1 NTEYQYLIFDV
12 SWKLKNETNN
22 KTMGIIENS
31 FKRELGKNTGKMV
44 SNMIFGDKHSTPYR
58 RVHSA
63 PPPPPRPSKIQL
75 EHEANLARIEAE
87 KEIQRKML
95 QEQNKQ
101 HKAEL
106 ELQERIYKEQQETEQ
121 EQFLEKYII
130 ELQSSIREALDF
142 NTDAPTL
149 QQVNYL
155 ISVLETK
162 KWANKLDFGSKSLEK
177 NKNRLE
183 NELSDIYLMK
193 LNECLEILSD
203 DLSDI
208 KRKYYFDTLQKFEK
222 RKSEGL
228 YGVIG
233 ANVGLL
239 AKKAFNLIR
248 GIKKTKEIEE
258 NHETNSEASASI
270 PESSIFFDLNENNR
284 ISDNLAK
291 IWSKYSNSVDK
302 EIINRKPIFSADG
315 VKDSLLFVGINPSY
329 EPSDDEIFLKSNDEK
344 SLLYGSLYQRDDAP
358 DYFKSLEAFSE
369 RVERGYTHTNLL
381 YARENDRDFLLRT
394 NSDFIREQL
403 ELTYDTIEKIKP
415 VAIFFF
421 GAICRN
427 LIFGADRWVNP
438 KTEIDG
444 RFILNGTEIPVFF
457 TEDIAFLN
465 ESDKDK
471 LLDKVRLAL

>member
-1 NTEYQYLIFDV
+1 
-12 SWKLKNETNN
+12 
-22 KTMGIIENS
+22 
-31 FKRELGKNTGKMV
+31 
-44 SNMIFGDKHSTPYR
+44 
-58 RVHSA
+58 
-63 PPPPPRPSKIQL
+63 
-75 EHEANLARIEAE
+75 
-87 KEIQRKML
+87 
-95 QEQNKQ
+95 
-101 HKAEL
+101 
-106 ELQERIYKEQQETEQ
+106 
-121 EQFLEKYII
+121 
-130 ELQSSIREALDF
+130 
-142 NTDAPTL
+142 
-149 QQVNYL
+149 
-155 ISVLETK
+155 
-162 KWANKLDFGSKSLEK
+162 
-177 NKNRLE
+177 
-183 NELSDIYLMK
+183 
-193 LNECLEILSD
+193 
-203 DLSDI
+203 
-208 KRKYYFDTLQKFEK
+208 
-222 RKSEGL
+222 
-228 YGVIG
+228 
-233 ANVGLL
+233 L